1 MNKPRKTAETF
12 FKRLS
17 DSERDSLINKTEKDF
32 FEKLS
37 DMDRIFWSTH
47 TDRQFTSTKLFPLIG
62 EYLKSNEPKRL
73 LDIGIQGFNLADKDL
88 LQNDKVEFYGLD
100 KYSDSI
106 KGEGILNETCIP
118 EGWEE
123 IMCSDLITADLF
135 TNTKLRRFFD
145 VIVDYGVLGWDGAN
159 ENWTTSHLENYIK
172 NILDILKDNGL
183 YFLKIDLKGRHKEI
197 RDIVFKHF
205 DLKPFHDVSYVSMK
219 GYKCFTLQKKKVK
232 NILNDLKRND
242 LSGKLI
248 ATVKKKNGNFYI
260 ENEEIDLFRSDPP
273 YRDEGDGILDFHIE
287 AAKTKRTP
295 FSNLILK
302 FYSGGIQYFT
312 MRHALD
318 NIPPDEGISFWVS
331 HISFRELDELS
342 IEIYGR

>member
-1 MNKPRKTAETF
+1 MTAETF

-17 DSERDSLINKTEKDF
+17 DGERDSLINKAGKDI

-37 DMDRIFWSTH
+37 DMDRNFWLSH
-47 TDRQFTSTKLFPLIG
+47 TDRHFLSTKLLPLIG
-62 EYLKSNEPKRL
+62 EHLKSNESKRL
-73 LDIGIQGFNLADKDL
+73 LNIGIQGFNLADKDL

-106 KGEGILNETCIP
+106 KGQGILNETCIP
-118 EGWEE
+118 EDWEE

-135 TNTKLRRFFD
+135 TKTKLRRFFD

-159 ENWTTSHLENYIK
+159 DNWTASHLENYIK

-197 RDIVFKHF
+197 RDIVFKYF

-232 NILNDLKRND
+232 NVLNDFKRND

-260 ENEEIDLFRSDPP
+260 EDEELDIFWSELP
-273 YRDEGDGILDFHIE
+273 YRDEGDGMLDFYIE
-287 AAKTKRTP
+287 SVKAQRIP
-295 FSNLILK
+295 VSNLTLQ
-302 FYSGGIQYFT
+302 FYSEGIQYFT
-312 MRHALD
+312 MRHTLPD
-318 NIPPDEGISFWVS
+318 DVPPGEGIGFWVS
-331 HISFRELDELS
+331 HVSLRELDELS
-342 IEIYGR
+342 IKIYGR